1 MVSRRLVLAGAAG
14 LSVAAL
20 PLTRAFGGTDPSVA
34 IPQTLVKPR
43 GLLTHGVRIAEGA
56 FPLTQLHVSWR
67 AEAAAAI
74 RLRTA
79 AGWGDWQPLDGC
91 QRGADGG
98 SAAQAYDAVIATP
111 GGVGYEIG
119 VRNGGAA
126 AVTELNTVDG
136 PVRALAP
143 TVASRMRVAHLAAP
157 CRYRSR
163 AAWGADESYRL
174 NADGTV
180 KSPTSY
186 FPVQTL
192 TVHHSGGDHD
202 NDLPDPA
209 AFVRSIYHGDVFG
222 GKGLTDLG
230 YHLLIDEAGTVYEGR
245 WSGDDRYPIF
255 GGPLGSDGRPQM
267 ANGAHVAGWNA
278 GNIGVCLL
286 GNFMTRRPTEAAI
299 DSLTW
304 VLAILAKVCRLD
316 PLGTTDYVNPIS
328 GATKTVR
335 TISAH
340 RDWAATLCPGDDFY
354 PGIPGLRQAVADRMV
369 TPNQAPVR

>member
-1 MVSRRLVLAGAAG
+1 VVSRRLVIAGAAG
-14 LSVAAL
+14 LTVAAL

-43 GLLTHGVRIAEGA
+43 GLLTDGVRIAEGS
-56 FPLTQLHVSWR
+56 FPLTQLNVSWR

-91 QRGADGG
+91 QRGADGAIDAQAC
-98 SAAQAYDAVIATP
+98 SAAIATP
-111 GGVGYEIG
+111 GGVGYELG
-119 VRNGGAA
+119 VKNGGAA
-126 AVTELNTVDG
+126 AVTEINTVDG

-143 TVASRMRVAHLAAP
+143 AAAKRMPLAHLTTP
-157 CRYRSR
+157 VRYLSR
-163 AAWGADESYRL
+163 AAWGADESYRF
-174 NADGTV
+174 NGDGAV
-180 KSPTSY
+180 KSPTVY
-186 FPVQTL
+186 VPVQTL

-202 NDLPDPA
+202 NDLTDPA
-209 AFVRSIYHGDVFG
+209 AFVRGIYYGDIFG
-222 GKGLTDLG
+222 GKGLTDMG

-245 WSGDDRYPIF
+245 WSGDDRFPIF

-286 GNFMTRRPTEAAI
+286 GNLMTRQPTAAAI
-299 DSLTW
+299 ESLTC

-316 PLGTTDYVNPIS
+316 PLGTTNYVNPIS
-328 GATKTVR
+328 GAAKTVR

-354 PGIPGLRQAVADRMV
+354 PLVPGLRQAVADRL
-369 TPNQAPVR
+369 R